1 MSLRLVHRTVLVVA
15 LAGLSL
21 SAFAKDKQDQIEL
34 VAHIP
39 AAGAP
44 VTHLLTTQH
53 YRRQYLYAERQSGSV
68 ITLIDVTNISHP
80 AVLAEMTDPGTSSD
94 TLVAVA
100 GSAALAATTNSP
112 TSAQTF
118 RILSFAD
125 PLHPTVERE
134 FKGVTALARDDRRG
148 LIFLANSAGIWILQQ
163 RFAMDPQFEKKWEHM
178 MLDAR

>member
-1 MSLRLVHRTVLVVA
+1 MSLRLVHRTVLVFA

-21 SAFAKDKQDQIEL
+21 SAFAKDKQDQIEV

-44 VTHLLTTQH
+44 VTHLVTTQH
-53 YRRQYLYAERQSGSV
+53 YRRQYLYAERQSGSA

-80 AVLAEMTDPGTSSD
+80 AVLAEIADPGASPE
-94 TLVAVA
+94 TLVAVT
-100 GSAALAATTNSP
+100 GNAALAATTSVPTSP
-112 TSAQTF
+112 TSF

-125 PLHPTVERE
+125 PLHPTVQRE
-134 FKGVTALARDDRRG
+134 FNGVTAMARDDRRG
-148 LIFLANSAGIWILQQ
+148 LIFLANSDGLWILRQQ
-163 RFAMDPQFEKKWEHM
+163 FTMDPNFEKEWEHM